1 VTSGSHTTA
10 EAPIPNDFVARPA
23 GGWLSRSALA
33 GAVLV
38 LLATLVGSLT
48 MIAHTHAGVAGL
60 DDAARSV
67 VAMHSDKA
75 LNDVMR
81 ALTSFGDEVTLLLLF
96 GALALWAYAARGVWW
111 ARFFVLVAAGA
122 LALDNIIKPLVGRP
136 RPIFDQ
142 LVNGRGPSWPS
153 GHTTGTTA
161 LLVAL
166 AIYASAGRGRRLR
179 IALWTAA
186 LAGSI
191 LMGITRVYLGV
202 HWPTDV
208 MAGVILGIAWAATC
222 ARSLRIDAIP
232 RPVSRS
238 ITTRRAPLPVTLSF
252 AIVAVAF
259 TTL

>member
-1 VTSGSHTTA
+1 
-10 EAPIPNDFVARPA
+10 
-23 GGWLSRSALA
+23 
-33 GAVLV
+33 
-38 LLATLVGSLT
+38 
-48 MIAHTHAGVAGL
+48 MMAHTQAGVTGL

-67 VAMHSDKA
+67 VSMHSHKA
-75 LNDVMR
+75 LNDMMQ
-81 ALTSFGDEVTLLLLF
+81 ALTAFGDEVTLLFMF
-96 GALALWAYAARGVWW
+96 GALAVWAYAVRGAWW

-122 LALDNIIKPLVGRP
+122 LALDNIIKPLVDRP

-166 AIYASAGRGRRLR
+166 AIYASAGRGRGLR
-179 IALWTAA
+179 VALWTAA

-208 MAGVILGIAWAATC
+208 MAAVILGIA
-222 ARSLRIDAIP
+222 
-232 RPVSRS
+232 
-238 ITTRRAPLPVTLSF
+238 
-252 AIVAVAF
+252 
-259 TTL
+259 

>member
-1 VTSGSHTTA
+1 VTSSSLTPA
-10 EAPIPNDFVARPA
+10 ESPIPNDFATHSA
-23 GGWLSRSALA
+23 FGWLSHSALV

-38 LLATLVGSLT
+38 LLSTLVGSLT
-48 MIAHTHAGVAGL
+48 MIAHTQAGVTGL
-60 DDAARSV
+60 DDAARFV
-67 VAMHSDKA
+67 VSMHSDKA
-75 LNDVMR
+75 LNDAMR
-81 ALTSFGDEVTLLLLF
+81 ALTSFGDEMMLLF
-96 GALALWAYAARGVWW
+96 IFVALAAWAYTARGVWW

-166 AIYASAGRGRRLR
+166 AIYASAGGRRGLR
-179 IALWTAA
+179 VALWTAA

-191 LMGITRVYLGV
+191 LMGITRVYLGI

-208 MAGVILGIAWAATC
+208 MAAVILGIAWAATC
-222 ARSLRIDAIP
+222 ARTLRIDKVP
-232 RPVSRS
+232 RPVPRS
-238 ITTRRAPLPVTLSF
+238 ITTRRAQLAVTFSL
-252 AIVAVAF
+252 AVVAF
-259 TTL
+259 AFTPI

>member
-1 VTSGSHTTA
+1 VTSSSITQA
-10 EAPIPNDFVARPA
+10 ESPIPNDFVARPA
-23 GGWLSRSALA
+23 FGWMSHSALA

-38 LLATLVGSLT
+38 VLATLVGSLT
-48 MIAHTHAGVAGL
+48 MMAHTQAGVTGL

-67 VAMHSDKA
+67 VSMHSHKA
-75 LNDVMR
+75 LNDMMQ
-81 ALTSFGDEVTLLLLF
+81 ALTAFGDEVTLLFMF
-96 GALALWAYAARGVWW
+96 GALAVWAYAVRGAWW

-122 LALDNIIKPLVGRP
+122 LALDNIIKPLVDRP

-166 AIYASAGRGRRLR
+166 AIYGSVGRGRGLR
-179 IALWTAA
+179 VALWTAA

-208 MAGVILGIAWAATC
+208 MAGVILGIAWAVAC
-222 ARSLRIDAIP
+222 ARSLRVDAFP
-232 RPVSRS
+232 RPTTRS
-238 ITTRRAPLPVTLSF
+238 IRARRAQLAVTFSL
-252 AIVAVAF
+252 AIVAFAL
-259 TTL
+259 TPI